1 MSITFYE
8 SDEENKNA
16 YVLLTLPLKVDLEK
30 EFDNVKYMYFYNSKE
45 NPINDN
51 SIRVTLDH
59 NNNS

>member
-16 YVLLTLPLKVDLEK
+16 YVLLTLPLKGDLEK
-30 EFDNVKYMYFYNSKE
+30 EFDNVKYMYLYNSKE

>member
-45 NPINDN
+45 NSINDN
-51 SIRVTLDH
+51 SIKVTLDH
-59 NNNS
+59 SNNS

>member
-30 EFDNVKYMYFYNSKE
+30 EFDSVKYMYFYNSKE
-45 NPINDN
+45 NSINDN

>member
-8 SDEENKNA
+8 FDEENKNA

-45 NPINDN
+45 NSINDN
-51 SIRVTLDH
+51 SIRVTFDH